1 MGSLWVAGPTTATLP
16 PCGKS
21 MDGWSGYPPAPF
33 PYPSFPAFSKLGIP
47 NSQTVPRNPAT
58 SPRDATPPTPRESDE
73 TPGTSSSLH
82 RNRSQDAQD
91 DEDSIHLLDEAE
103 ALELVEFDP
112 SVEPKDTWNPPSS
125 MVNFLE
131 KHFN

>member
-1 MGSLWVAGPTTATLP
+1 MVGVVTHPRHFPIPVSP
-16 PCGKS
+16 
-21 MDGWSGYPPAPF
+21 PF
-33 PYPSFPAFSKLGIP
+33 PNWGFP